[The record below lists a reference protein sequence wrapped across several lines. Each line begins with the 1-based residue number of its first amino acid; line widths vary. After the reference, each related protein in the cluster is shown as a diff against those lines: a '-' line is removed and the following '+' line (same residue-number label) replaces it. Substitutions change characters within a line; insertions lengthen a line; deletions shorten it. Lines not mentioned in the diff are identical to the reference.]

1 MTDGGDYA
9 GFVTRFIAFGV
20 DLVIINVVAAAVAL
34 VVGLAASALGV
45 SQSLVNAT
53 LGLGGLTF
61 LLWSAGYFVTF
72 WSTAGQTP
80 GARLMGIRVMG
91 AEGEPAIRPRRAVVR
106 LFGMA
111 LAALPCFAG
120 YLLVLVDDRRRG
132 LHDRLARTV
141 VVYVPQER
149 RVVRRATAQL
159 G

>member
-9 GFVTRFIAFGV
+9 GFVTRFVAFGV

-34 VVGLAASALGV
+34 VVGLAASALNV
-45 SQSLVNAT
+45 PQSVVNAT

-80 GARLMGIRVMG
+80 GARLMGIRVVG

-106 LFGMA
+106 LIGML

-159 G
+159 S